1 MKKFRQKKSLGQ
13 HFLKDKNVVK
23 KIADLA
29 EIQENE
35 LVWEVGPGKGILTQ
49 ELLLQTNNLTCFEI
63 DDSLYPIL
71 IKKFGTNINLIGK
84 DILKINW
91 KEYLNNKQLKIV
103 ANLPYQITSPFLFK
117 VTENAASFK
126 RVVVMIQKEVAERIN
141 AGVGTK
147 DYGKLSLKMQFYFN
161 VEYGFT
167 VKPHLFI
174 PPPKVDSAVIILTP
188 RKDKPI
194 LEDEKSVKIIYT
206 LLNNTSVTN
215 SELNDNFSSN
225 GLNLNHINREK
236 NKFINNLNIKLS
248 SYLNQDFIT
257 REKDE
262 YDKRMIIF
270 KINKDLFRKQS

>member
-13 HFLKDKNVVK
+13 HFLKDKNIVR

-29 EIQENE
+29 EIEENE

-49 ELLLQTNNLTCFEI
+49 ELLLQKCNLTCFEI
-63 DDSLYPIL
+63 DETLYPIL
-71 IKKFGTNINLIGK
+71 FKKFGSSIDLVNK

-91 KEYLNNKQLKIV
+91 KEYLNDNKLKIV
-103 ANLPYQITSPFLFK
+103 ANLPYQITSPFLFR
-117 VTENAASFK
+117 VTENANNFK

-147 DYGKLSLKMQFYFN
+147 DYGRLSLKMQFYFN

-167 VKPHLFI
+167 VKPHLFF

-194 LEDEKSVKIIYT
+194 LEDEKLFWRVVEVAFQNRRKMLRRNLRIILPVEKIET
-206 LLNNTSVTN
+206 L
-215 SELNDNFSSN
+215 
-225 GLNLNHINREK
+225 G
-236 NKFINNLNIKLS
+236 
-248 SYLNQDFIT
+248 SYCKIDLTRRGETLTEPDFI
-257 REKDE
+257 ELYED
-262 YDKRMIIF
+262 I
-270 KINKDLFRKQS
+270 RKL